1 MFRYYKIQQAHG
13 WEVVQKFL
21 QQDIQW
27 VRGSATPL
35 AIMKQNGPRAIT
47 FTTGPGFTNGSD
59 GYFQQLP
66 ENDFSHLILWPQR
79 AAIFETAENPAAAKL
94 FLNFL
99 LTEEQQVARG
109 GWSVR
114 DDVPQQS
121 GLKRTF

>member
-1 MFRYYKIQQAHG
+1 
-13 WEVVQKFL
+13 
-21 QQDIQW
+21 
-27 VRGSATPL
+27 
-35 AIMKQNGPRAIT
+35 MKQNGPRAIT
-47 FTTGPGFTNGSD
+47 FTTGPSITNGSD